1 MTLVTIVDSD
11 GWHISIDYE
20 DILSIFEYKGP
31 MNEKQTKIRF
41 KHSPTD
47 DYYILVDT
55 PYDEVM
61 KQIAQQLRPVI
72 GPASI
77 VQYKDDDK

>member
-1 MTLVTIVDSD
+1 MTLVTIVDKKD
-11 GWHISIDYE
+11 GYRISIDYE
-20 DILSIFEYKGP
+20 DVLAIFEHK
-31 MNEKQTKIRF
+31 EKQTAIRF

-61 KQIAQQLRPVI
+61 KQIAQQLRP
-72 GPASI
+72 GEGLKCSL
-77 VQYKDDDK
+77 